1 MKRIVVLAGLL
12 VLPPMGYSGEPTS
25 PIENYHKLEFPPSGE
40 NFDKGWKD
48 RVAADYAVINDAELK
63 SLRAALGDSDPFVR
77 AIAAYALGVR
87 GDKTAADAIAE
98 LVKNDKEYVVRIRAV
113 EALALLKLKP
123 EVIELAKKD
132 TDPGVPFVANLV
144 AGQVKSDRDYAAEI
158 RQAYA
163 TRIRRDEMGS
173 AVIGKPAP
181 DFTALTIDGKTFQLS
196 SVLGKKPIAI
206 YFAAFDG

>member
-1 MKRIVVLAGLL
+1 MRRTILVSCL
-12 VLPPMGYSGEPTS
+12 VLLAPTSQGAEPLS
-25 PIENYHKLEFPPSGE
+25 PIESYRRLEFPPKDE
-40 NFDKGWKD
+40 NFEKGWKD
-48 RVAADYAVINDAELK
+48 RVAADYDVINSADLP
-63 SLRAALGDSDPFVR
+63 SLRAALKDGDPFVR

-87 GDKTAADAIAE
+87 SDKTSAGALAE

-123 EVIELAKKD
+123 EVIESAKED
-132 TDPGVPFVANLV
+132 PDPGVPFVANLV
-144 AGQVKSDRDYAAEI
+144 DGQVKSEIDYAAQI

-163 TRIRRDEMGS
+163 KGIDREAMGS
-173 AVIGKPAP
+173 AVVGMPAP
-181 DFTALTIDGKTFQLS
+181 DFTALTLEGKTFQLS